1 MRKEVESIS
10 RADRLWMSSMKICS
24 RISGC
29 HQLPGRSFFFGKYQF
44 PLCARCTGIVI
55 GHLLG
60 IVISVFHRVSFFSL
74 LGTIPLM
81 IDGVIQE
88 TTSYESNNRRRLC
101 TGILYGFGMMSAF
114 IRAVFSV
121 VGLISNG
128 IILRRKQGHVYTIW
142 YSMTFYSEDF
152 SQENNKSFQKHIEM
166 IDIIKNEIKNNRDV

>member
-1 MRKEVESIS
+1 MAARRACWRFVWILHKGKANIYRVLLGVQYMREEMESIS
-10 RADRLWMSSMKICS
+10 RSDRLWMSSMKICR

-44 PLCARCTGIVI
+44 QLCARCTGIVI

-128 IILRRKQGHVYTIW
+128 IILRRKC
-142 YSMTFYSEDF
+142 
-152 SQENNKSFQKHIEM
+152 
-166 IDIIKNEIKNNRDV
+166 

>member
-60 IVISVFHRVSFFSL
+60 IGISAFHRVSFLSL
-74 LGTIPLM
+74 FGTLLLM
-81 IDGVIQE
+81 IDGVMQKI
-88 TTSYESNNRRRLC
+88 TSYESTNPRRLY
-101 TGILYGFGMMSAF
+101 TGILYGFGVMSAL
-114 IRAVFSV
+114 IRGGGSIVSR
-121 VGLISNG
+121 I
-128 IILRRKQGHVYTIW
+128 RR
-142 YSMTFYSEDF
+142 
-152 SQENNKSFQKHIEM
+152 
-166 IDIIKNEIKNNRDV
+166 R